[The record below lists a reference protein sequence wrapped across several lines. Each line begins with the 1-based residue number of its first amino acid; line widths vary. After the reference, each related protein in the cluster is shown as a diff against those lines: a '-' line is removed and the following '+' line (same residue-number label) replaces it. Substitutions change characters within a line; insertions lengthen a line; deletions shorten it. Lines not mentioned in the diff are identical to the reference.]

1 MTTLT
6 IEVSEDLGE
15 PRHLERRAGYL
26 LNLRCRKLR
35 TRLNAHATAHRRAF
49 HWEERMDKRTLS
61 TVELA
66 VGIAL
71 LAGGL
76 VIAGLVAAILLV
88 VLIL

>member
-35 TRLNAHATAHRRAF
+35 TRLNAHATAHIRVF
-49 HWEERMDKRTLS
+49 HFPGSEAIPCPRSPRPR
-61 TVELA
+61 
-66 VGIAL
+66 L
-71 LAGGL
+71 LPVWA
-76 VIAGLVAAILLV
+76 
-88 VLIL
+88 